1 MEQKSNAFLE
11 NEKLSVLM
19 RKYSL
24 PCIISLVVAAL
35 YNIVDQIFIANA
47 DYLGSYGNAANTV
60 VFPLTVVALAIA
72 VMIGDGA
79 CAFVSISLGADR
91 KEDAHR
97 SIGNAILLCLGSSLI
112 LTALYLLAMEP
123 ILTFFGGRVNA
134 ETYACAK
141 EYFFWIALGVP
152 FYMFGQ
158 AMNPIIRSDGSPRF
172 AMVSTVAGA
181 VTNIILDPVF
191 IFPLKMGMMGA
202 AVATVAGQILAAG
215 LAVWYLFHMKA
226 VKLEKRSFVLKGR
239 LIRRFLL
246 LGITSFLSQISL
258 VISMAAVQNMVTRY
272 GALDSV
278 FGQAE
283 YAQIP
288 LAVLGIVMKFFQVAI
303 SISVG
308 LAAGCIP
315 VVGYNIGAGRKDRAK
330 RLFTMLLGWEAAVGL
345 IALLIVDL
353 MPRQLIAIFGAGNES
368 AYYTAFAVRCFRIYL
383 CMMVPAMINKGT
395 FIYLQAL
402 GKAGPSMLLSMVREI
417 IFGVFLPILLPR
429 FFGLDG
435 VLYSFPTAD
444 ILTFLL
450 TLVVILKVY
459 RELSTENGFD
469 PLMAPAKA

>member
-79 CAFVSISLGADR
+79 CAFVSISLGANR

-181 VTNIILDPVF
+181 VANIILDPVF

-345 IALLIVDL
+345 IALLIVEL